1 MATQSP
7 FSWAAQALPEMAS
20 KMASGFNAQFQPPS
34 WVVDEVVN
42 RLVLFLNHV
51 LMSEGE
57 AMARLARQ
65 KGQRIELVWGRIQL
79 QLTPTA
85 AGLLERGQFEGFDL
99 RLSVAEESP
108 LSLATALAKGD
119 KPKVRVEGDVQLAAE
134 INWLIDHVRWDAEED
149 LAKIVGDAAAHTL
162 AQAARKAMTALRGFV
177 AEAPSPDAALA
188 RVLGKATGSAA

>member
-1 MATQSP
+1 
-7 FSWAAQALPEMAS
+7 MAS
-20 KMASGFNAQFQPPS
+20 KMASGFNTQFQPPT
-34 WVVDEVVN
+34 WVVDEAVN

-51 LMSEGE
+51 LMSESE

-65 KGQRIELVWGRIQL
+65 KGQRIELVWNRIQL

-85 AGLLERGQFEGFDL
+85 AGLLERGHFEGFDL
-99 RLSVAEESP
+99 RLTVAEESP
-108 LSLATALAKGD
+108 FSLATALAKGD